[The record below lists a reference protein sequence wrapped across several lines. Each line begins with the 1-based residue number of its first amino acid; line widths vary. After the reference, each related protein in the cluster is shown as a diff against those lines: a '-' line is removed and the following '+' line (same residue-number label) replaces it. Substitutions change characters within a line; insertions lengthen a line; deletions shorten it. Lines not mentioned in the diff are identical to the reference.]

1 MIRPLRQ
8 RHRAIVVA
16 LGAFLPAAFIFG
28 IASRHSMP
36 LFSALPSNPPHKP
49 VGAYEAMWMRE
60 DLWEKSQLRTR
71 LLTDSA
77 QSTLELE
84 VTAPEPV
91 IKPDMLLYW
100 VAGNPEINE
109 SLPKDT
115 VLLGAWMQD
124 PANTVAVPKVA
135 KARQGRLILYS
146 LADHEIVNVSKPFA
160 FQ

>member
-1 MIRPLRQ
+1 MILPLRK
-8 RHRAIVVA
+8 RHRAMVLA
-16 LGAFLPAAFIFG
+16 LGTFLPAVFIFG
-28 IASRHSMP
+28 ITSRHSVP
-36 LFSALPSNPPHKP
+36 LLPTWPSNLRTQLAQ
-49 VGAYEAMWMRE
+49 AYEAVWMRE

-109 SLPKDT
+109 SLPKDS

-124 PANTVAVPKVA
+124 PANTLPVPQVA
-135 KARQGRLILYS
+135 KASQGRLILYS